1 VGFAPYRPYPF
12 IFEGEHR
19 GLFAARL
26 LGRVNPPS
34 LDTGDTLHDKM
45 GFYNGTEV
53 LRVIANLAIRP
64 QARIE
69 ETQRPGH
76 VLKFSP
82 SCRESE

>member
-34 LDTGDTLHDKM
+34 LDTRDRLHDKPDF
-45 GFYNGTEV
+45 GDGTEV
-53 LRVIANLAIRP
+53 P
-64 QARIE
+64 E
-69 ETQRPGH
+69 
-76 VLKFSP
+76 F
-82 SCRESE
+82 